1 MVFAGLTSN
10 RPWAGRLAA
19 CPRLWGCQAIG
30 LELSKAFMDMN
41 LQAVRGDSKPKVVLY
56 QFDQDNAMNP
66 HGLLIAYAEATVK
79 PVWTLRPPSLANL

>member
-1 MVFAGLTSN
+1 MGWET
-10 RPWAGRLAA
+10 GRVSS
-19 CPRLWGCQAIG
+19 P
-30 LELSKAFMDMN
+30 AFMDMN

-79 PVWTLRPPSLANL
+79 PVWTLSRAKPAPLAFLPFLRWFPTSTPSRRAERS